1 MAKPTTQASSK
12 ISLGSGKRSSPAAAA
27 NTQQAH
33 APAAQRGLKMPSST
47 EPDGK
52 GKGKCVV
59 KDEPVAAARGRTP
72 AVREDD
78 QAHMPVHLFV
88 AAIGDGELNPNT
100 APKTRETL
108 AQIIKKVSKEQ
119 NTVVNVKGEGPMV
132 IGCARKFL
140 H

>member
-1 MAKPTTQASSK
+1 
-12 ISLGSGKRSSPAAAA
+12 
-27 NTQQAH
+27 
-33 APAAQRGLKMPSST
+33 MPSST

-108 AQIIKKVSKEQ
+108 AQIIKKVSIQEYLFSLSIAKNQ
-119 NTVVNVKGEGPMV
+119 KTRGKLSK
-132 IGCARKFL
+132 ATLSR
-140 H
+140 